1 MIKFTQRRNIFY
13 IIQLVLWSNLR
24 AIVKILLS
32 KLYNF
37 NKSSIYT
44 ILMFFGEFTSGSIVY
59 KYQSKYLRKK
69 ENEALL
75 ALIKKNHPSFE
86 KNQSKNNKIK
96 VYILLIIAT
105 FLDFVE
111 FIITTFYIKNF
122 YFISSSLDSRC
133 YSFLVI
139 SNAFGYRYL
148 LKFKIFKHQI
158 FSLIIIFVCFIIT
171 LSTEYIFQITNEIFT
186 YGEFTVSLVLILLE
200 YFYLSLMDIID
211 KYLLEFES
219 TDPFFIIMFEGLIGF
234 FFGIGFCLKENPFPG
249 LKYIYDS
256 NSTTSF
262 ILFIF
267 LIFLFYIFTILRTA
281 FRIMVNKL
289 YSPMVLT
296 LSDYFLNPLYII
308 YDYIDGDF
316 KSKNGQ
322 NIFYFILNLI
332 LSILTAFSTFIYNEF
347 IVLFCF
353 GFERNTYDQ
362 ITKRSFSEKLEMRM
376 YDSINKVSNEDEGE
390 EENDEM
396 EDKDDKNGTYKIYV

>member
-24 AIVKILLS
+24 TIVKILLS

-44 ILMFFGEFTSGSIVY
+44 VLMFFGEFTSGSIVY

-69 ENEALL
+69 ENEAII

-86 KNQSKNNKIK
+86 KNQFKINKIK

-122 YFISSSLDSRC
+122 NFISASFDSRC
-133 YSFLVI
+133 NSFLAI

-186 YGEFTVSLVLILLE
+186 YGEFTISLVLILLE

-219 TDPFFIIMFEGLIGF
+219 TDPFFIIMFEGLIGI
-234 FFGIGFCLKENPFPG
+234 FFGVGFCFKENPFPG

-316 KSKNGQ
+316 NSKNGQ

-390 EENDEM
+390 EENDEI